1 MSRLAIANKFK
12 NHLSGL
18 GRENIRPDTKIEI
31 STEEKNMSMF
41 NTHGELNALNDRDAL
56 AQIVKF
62 ASIIQ
67 NNQSANQGLAGS
79 PSFTEEQKDE
89 LVRRAL
95 MTQEGK
101 VALGQAMA
109 NPIRRNLDY
118 QGVGRRVLVVDPL
131 PQGALPVY
139 DRDID
144 VAAVVVSSNGSAPE
158 SRIFSDRVTVPDF
171 EVVSNPTVRI
181 AEVKRRRF
189 NVIDRAQQKA
199 RQEIQAQED
208 ANIFAAL
215 DYAGDASLGGENTA
229 QDIADAGLLKR
240 NLSNIKVQV
249 DRWDLVTTKF
259 LMNIIEFND
268 ILNWAAYSG
277 TSTGEID
284 MVSQREI
291 LQTGLFAHLWGADII
306 VSKVVPVGSIYGAA
320 DPEFVG
326 VMPIR
331 QDIEVLP
338 ADEPKQLKLG
348 WVVNEIIGIGIVNPR
363 GVCAGRKTVTVG

>member
-1 MSRLAIANKFK
+1 MSLFSTYGKAE
-12 NHLSGL
+12 LSG
-18 GRENIRPDTKIEI
+18 TSVK
-31 STEEKNMSMF
+31 
-41 NTHGELNALNDRDAL
+41 DAL
-56 AQIVKF
+56 ANVVKY
-62 ASIIQ
+62 ASILEELQ
-67 NNQSANQGLAGS
+67 PSNVGLAQQ
-79 PSFTEEQKDE
+79 PSYSDEQRDE
-89 LVRRAL
+89 LIKRAL

-118 QGVGRRVLVVDPL
+118 QGIGRRVLVIDPL

-144 VAAVVVSSNGSAPE
+144 VAAAVISSNGAAPE
-158 SRIFSDRVTVPDF
+158 SRVFGDRIVVPEF

-181 AEVKRRRF
+181 AEVRRRRF

-215 DYAGDASLGGENTA
+215 DFASDATLGGENTA

-240 NLSNIKVQV
+240 DLLQIKKQV

-259 LMNIIEFND
+259 LMNINEFTD
-268 ILNWAAYSG
+268 ILSWGSG
-277 TSTGEID
+277 GGQGATGGEVD
-284 MVSQREI
+284 PVTMRDI
-291 LQTGLFAHLWGADII
+291 LQTGLYAHIWGADVI
-306 VSKVVPVGSIYGAA
+306 VSKIVPVGTVFGTA

-363 GVCAGRKTVTVG
+363 GCAVGRKSVTAG

>member
-1 MSRLAIANKFK
+1 MTMFSCYGQQAQ
-12 NHLSGL
+12 L
-18 GRENIRPDTKIEI
+18 GGSNV
-31 STEEKNMSMF
+31 
-41 NTHGELNALNDRDAL
+41 RDAL
-56 AQIVKF
+56 AQIVKY
-62 ASIIQ
+62 ASVLEELQ
-67 NNQSANQGLAGS
+67 PSNTGLAGQ
-79 PSFTEEQKDE
+79 PSFSDQQRDE
-89 LVRRAL
+89 LVKRA
-95 MTQEGK
+95 MMSQEGK
-101 VALGQAMA
+101 IALGQAMA

-144 VAAVVVSSNGSAPE
+144 VQAVVVSSNGSAPE
-158 SRIFSDRVTVPDF
+158 SRVFGDRVTVPEF

-181 AEVKRRRF
+181 AEVRMRRF

-208 ANIFAAL
+208 SNIFAAL
-215 DYAGDASLGGENTA
+215 DFAADVTLGGENTA

-240 NLSNIKVQV
+240 DLSEIKVQV

-268 ILNWAAYSG
+268 ILNWASG
-277 TSTGEID
+277 GGTVGGGEVD
-284 MVSQREI
+284 PVTMREI
-291 LQTGLFAHLWGADII
+291 LQTGLYAHIWGADII
-306 VSKVVPVGSIYGAA
+306 VSKIVPPGTVYGCA

-363 GVCAGRKTVTVG
+363 GCAVGRKSVAVG